1 LALVVATNRLGES
14 RLCSIKESR
23 VFGFLTK
30 RDGLSLPEF
39 KDYYEN
45 HHVPLLLSKAPK
57 PPVHTRRYVNRDEE
71 LMKTGLQVDF
81 DCMVEVAFSD
91 QDAFLAYMVKLFG
104 PEAVDDA
111 VAVDEAKFL
120 DRSQTRAYVVDE
132 HVTAG

>member
-1 LALVVATNRLGES
+1 MY
-14 RLCSIKESR
+14 R

-30 RDGLSLPEF
+30 RDGLSLPDF

-57 PPVHTRRYVNRDEE
+57 PPVHTRRYVDRAKE
-71 LMKTGLQVDF
+71 LMRTGLEVDF

-91 QDAFLAYMVKLFG
+91 QNAFLAYMGKLFG

-111 VAVDEAKFL
+111 IAVDEAKFL
-120 DRSQTRAYVVDE
+120 DRSRTRAYVIDACI
-132 HVTAG
+132 TAG

>member
-1 LALVVATNRLGES
+1 MY
-14 RLCSIKESR
+14 R

-71 LMKTGLQVDF
+71 LIRL
-81 DCMVEVAFSD
+81 
-91 QDAFLAYMVKLFG
+91 
-104 PEAVDDA
+104 
-111 VAVDEAKFL
+111 L
-120 DRSQTRAYVVDE
+120 DRARLRLVPRLRKNLAEALLSWPSRSAMRRIARARVRGIAPPDCISSAACTSIILAALLDGSEQTVSAHRYRDR
-132 HVTAG
+132 

>member
-1 LALVVATNRLGES
+1 LTFWPI
-14 RLCSIKESR
+14 CSST
-23 VFGFLTK
+23 G
-30 RDGLSLPEF
+30 
-39 KDYYEN
+39 
-45 HHVPLLLSKAPK
+45 K
-57 PPVHTRRYVNRDEE
+57 PTRRYVDRDEE

-91 QDAFLAYMVKLFG
+91 QNAFLAYMGKLFG

-132 HVTAG
+132 RVTAG

>member
-1 LALVVATNRLGES
+1 MY
-14 RLCSIKESR
+14 R

-39 KDYYEN
+39 KDYYED
-45 HHVPLLLSKAPK
+45 HHVPLILSNAPK
-57 PPVHTRRYVNRDEE
+57 PPVHTRRYVDRDEE

-91 QDAFLAYMVKLFG
+91 QNAFLAYMGKLFG

>member
-1 LALVVATNRLGES
+1 MY
-14 RLCSIKESR
+14 R

-30 RDGLSLPEF
+30 RDGLSMPEF

-45 HHVPLLLSKAPK
+45 HHVPLLLSRAPK
-57 PPVHTRRYVNRDEE
+57 PPIHKRRYVNRDEE
-71 LMKTGLQVDF
+71 FMKTGLQVDF
-81 DCMVEVAFSD
+81 DVMVEVAFAD
-91 QDAFLAYMVKLFG
+91 EDTFLAYMGKLFG

-120 DRSQTRAYVVDE
+120 DRSQTRGYVVDE

>member
-1 LALVVATNRLGES
+1 MY
-14 RLCSIKESR
+14 R

-91 QDAFLAYMVKLFG
+91 QGAFS
-104 PEAVDDA
+104 PIW
-111 VAVDEAKFL
+111 
-120 DRSQTRAYVVDE
+120 
-132 HVTAG
+132 

>member
-1 LALVVATNRLGES
+1 MY
-14 RLCSIKESR
+14 R

-30 RDGLSLPEF
+30 RDGLSMSEF

-45 HHVPLLLSKAPK
+45 HHVPLLLSLAPRPLIHK
-57 PPVHTRRYVNRDEE
+57 RRYLNRGEE
-71 LMKTGLQVDF
+71 LMKSGLPVDF
-81 DCMVEVAFSD
+81 DCMVEVAFAD
-91 QDAFLAYMVKLFG
+91 EDAFLAYMGKLFG

-120 DRSQTRAYVVDE
+120 DRSRTRAYVVDE

>member
-1 LALVVATNRLGES
+1 M
-14 RLCSIKESR
+14 IYR

-30 RDGLSLPEF
+30 RDGPSLPEF

-104 PEAVDDA
+104 PEELSLTATAATELILIEVPNTYA
-111 VAVDEAKFL
+111 PVGVWR
-120 DRSQTRAYVVDE
+120 RS
-132 HVTAG
+132 

>member
-1 LALVVATNRLGES
+1 RRQSVARYSTATSAGVDPLSGLLRSSMGIRL
-14 RLCSIKESR
+14 
-23 VFGFLTK
+23 
-30 RDGLSLPEF
+30 
-39 KDYYEN
+39 
-45 HHVPLLLSKAPK
+45 
-57 PPVHTRRYVNRDEE
+57 NRDEE

>member
-1 LALVVATNRLGES
+1 MY
-14 RLCSIKESR
+14 R

>member
-1 LALVVATNRLGES
+1 MY
-14 RLCSIKESR
+14 R

-39 KDYYEN
+39 EDYYEN
-45 HHVPLLLSKAPK
+45 RHVPLLLSKAPK
-57 PPVHTRRYVNRDEE
+57 PSVHTRRYVDRNEE
-71 LMKTGLQVDF
+71 LMKTGLQIDF

-91 QDAFLAYMVKLFG
+91 QDAFLAYMGKLFG